1 MDLTITMILRSATML
16 ESAVHSLFLQP
27 VCAKARSNRS
37 TSGRVRGGHHW
48 RLRLRAQ
55 YSCRAFTSKAS
66 QTLHKSSCRVRD
78 ISYYFTLGFCPQIS
92 RIMIRM
98 FFYSSLTTYE
108 QFLLQTLKKYNLENL
123 FLQNKP
129 ENQWS
134 NLTMLTKTDIIYNL
148 CELRL
153 QLTDVETKLAVS
165 RLILN
170 FLNFF
175 SSFKYSIQELR

>member
-1 MDLTITMILRSATML
+1 MILL
-16 ESAVHSLFLQP
+16 
-27 VCAKARSNRS
+27 
-37 TSGRVRGGHHW
+37 
-48 RLRLRAQ
+48 
-55 YSCRAFTSKAS
+55 
-66 QTLHKSSCRVRD
+66 
-78 ISYYFTLGFCPQIS
+78 
-92 RIMIRM
+92 

-170 FLNFF
+170 FQQFF
-175 SSFKYSIQELR
+175 SSFKKSIQ